1 MTIGESGSDDGQ
13 FNRPTGVTVDR
24 DGDIYVADWANHR
37 VQMFN
42 SSGLFVEKFIG
53 DATLSDQARGY
64 MITNMMAMRLRE
76 MTAIEPQKALQMA
89 CVRDRERRWTH
100 VRAGLWFAAHTDLPK
115 RGDQARSGGDCPD
128 TPVSFPVHAVLGTS
142 RAGRGFTTSRFDRS
156 YGPKR
161 AGLKRVFH

>member
-53 DATLSDQARGY
+53 ATLSDQARGY

-76 MTAIEPQKALQMA
+76 MTRSNRKSA
-89 CVRDRERRWTH
+89 
-100 VRAGLWFAAHTDLPK
+100 
-115 RGDQARSGGDCPD
+115 SGGLCP
-128 TPVSFPVHAVLGTS
+128 
-142 RAGRGFTTSRFDRS
+142 
-156 YGPKR
+156 
-161 AGLKRVFH
+161 